1 MMASLLVVAR
11 TAPASEDG
19 VQLGGVKRPP
29 VLTVRIAREPSETSG
44 AIKEPGPRQ
53 AATRLADG
61 QRGDERAVRRRV
73 LLHQALQ
80 GFRHPMDG
88 MGWQYLKSVRQLLV
102 GNEDSALRDAFEKC
116 TRACMRRHPIV
127 LSESS
132 ALSAAKVTRLASRL
146 LVSKYPPALTRVPR
160 DATAM
165 VLIFF
170 SCDVTAAGT
179 ATGSTSISLY
189 QPTTEDVAGWSA
201 AKGALEA
208 DIAESNIRLGLQRA
222 LAKPATSTPE
232 IVANG
237 AMGKSRT
244 KAARPQAG

>member
-19 VQLGGVKRPP
+19 VQLGGVKRPR
-29 VLTVRIAREPSETSG
+29 VLTVWIAREPSETSG

-88 MGWQYLKSVRQLLV
+88 MGWQYLKSVRRFATLSR
-102 GNEDSALRDAFEKC
+102 NA
-116 TRACMRRHPIV
+116 RACMRRHPIV

-132 ALSAAKVTRLASRL
+132 ALSAAKV
-146 LVSKYPPALTRVPR
+146 
-160 DATAM
+160 
-165 VLIFF
+165 
-170 SCDVTAAGT
+170 
-179 ATGSTSISLY
+179 
-189 QPTTEDVAGWSA
+189 
-201 AKGALEA
+201 
-208 DIAESNIRLGLQRA
+208 
-222 LAKPATSTPE
+222 
-232 IVANG
+232 
-237 AMGKSRT
+237 
-244 KAARPQAG
+244 

>member
-19 VQLGGVKRPP
+19 VQLGGVKRPR
-29 VLTVRIAREPSETSG
+29 VLTVRIAREPAETSG
-44 AIKEPGPRQ
+44 AIKEPGPRL

-80 GFRHPMDG
+80 GFHHPMDG

-102 GNEDSALRDAFEKC
+102 GNEDSALRDSFEKC

-132 ALSAAKVTRLASRL
+132 SLSAAKVTRLASRL
-146 LVSKYPPALTRVPR
+146 LVSNINIPRHCRV
-160 DATAM
+160 
-165 VLIFF
+165 
-170 SCDVTAAGT
+170 C
-179 ATGSTSISLY
+179 
-189 QPTTEDVAGWSA
+189 VAVG
-201 AKGALEA
+201 
-208 DIAESNIRLGLQRA
+208 
-222 LAKPATSTPE
+222 
-232 IVANG
+232 
-237 AMGKSRT
+237 
-244 KAARPQAG
+244 

>member
-11 TAPASEDG
+11 TAPAREDG
-19 VQLGGVKRPP
+19 VQLGGVKRPR

-44 AIKEPGPRQ
+44 AIKEPRPRQ

-73 LLHQALQ
+73 LRAPGLSS
-80 GFRHPMDG
+80 PMDG
-88 MGWQYLKSVRQLLV
+88 MRWQYLKSVRQLLV

-116 TRACMRRHPIV
+116 THPCMRRHRLV
-127 LSESS
+127 LSESP
-132 ALSAAKVTRLASRL
+132 AFSAAKVTRLASRL